1 MARPRTTSLGMQ
13 LAEFGDARSGYA
25 AAKRSNYRRQRTGLA
40 VGGSGADYHYATGN
54 DYWRIVEDSRDMDRN
69 DAVIG
74 QCIDRACNNTT
85 MDGLKVD
92 PQTPDKGLNE
102 ALSLRWIN
110 WAKDAEQCDLA
121 GEHTFADQEWL
132 NLRHMLLDGDV
143 FCLPHIDGGLETI
156 ENHRCRT
163 PRNTTKN
170 VVLGVLKDRATN
182 RRLEYWFTKAE
193 VSVQQSIKQVNEV
206 TPYKARDAAG
216 HRQVFHIY
224 NPKRVSQTRGV
235 GALAPCFDTCGMLE
249 DIHFATMVKAQVAAC
264 FAIFRE
270 RDLNYRSD
278 DSGSAQQTGSVSY
291 ETQDDG
297 TSRKLE
303 GLGPGMII
311 RGNPGERLQGFAPN
325 VPNAEFFPHVKLML
339 TMIGINLGL
348 PLFMVLMD
356 CSESNFSAWR
366 GAFEE
371 AKKGFKRNQRALIS
385 RFHTPVYK
393 WKVRQWAAEDPAI
406 RAAIERL
413 GEEAFWHRW
422 NPPRWPYIE
431 PLKDAQA
438 ALLERR
444 NALTSPR
451 RQHAERG
458 EEFVDVRDEIID
470 DNATTIVAAKT
481 RAQAINKQ
489 FPDDVPV
496 TWRDLYPAPP
506 ADGGTFQADAAQAE
520 AAAGAE
526 AGGKPKPK
534 STK

>member
-1 MARPRTTSLGMQ
+1 
-13 LAEFGDARSGYA
+13 
-25 AAKRSNYRRQRTGLA
+25 
-40 VGGSGADYHYATGN
+40 
-54 DYWRIVEDSRDMDRN
+54 
-69 DAVIG
+69 
-74 QCIDRACNNTT
+74 
-85 MDGLKVD
+85 
-92 PQTPDKGLNE
+92 
-102 ALSLRWIN
+102 
-110 WAKDAEQCDLA
+110 
-121 GEHTFADQEWL
+121 
-132 NLRHMLLDGDV
+132 
-143 FCLPHIDGGLETI
+143 
-156 ENHRCRT
+156 
-163 PRNTTKN
+163 
-170 VVLGVLKDRATN
+170 VLKDRATN

-193 VSVQQSIKQVNEV
+193 VAVQQQIKAVNEV
-206 TPYKARDAAG
+206 TPYKARDAQG
-216 HRQVFHIY
+216 NRQVFHIY

-235 GALAPCFDTCGMLE
+235 GALAPCFDTAGMFE
-249 DIHFATMVKAQVAAC
+249 DINFATLVKAQVAAC

-278 DSGSAQQTGSVSY
+278 DSGSAQQTGAVSY

-311 RGNPGERLQGFAPN
+311 RGNPGEKLQGFAPN

-339 TMIGINLGL
+339 TLIGINLGL

-371 AKKGFKRNQRALIS
+371 AKKGFRRNQRALIN

-393 WKVRQWAAEDPAI
+393 WKVRQWAALDPAI
-406 RAAIERL
+406 RRAVETL

-422 NPPRWPYIE
+422 NAPRWPYIE

-444 NALTSPR
+444 NALISPR

-458 EEFVDVRDEIID
+458 EEFADVRDEIID

-496 TWRDLYPAPP
+496 TWRDLYPSPP

-526 AGGKPKPK
+526 AAGKPKPK
-534 STK
+534 PSK